1 MLHELLIDRR
11 LPPLCDRTA
20 MLDVLQRE
28 EYGFLPPAPVSVTF
42 TAEDMP
48 AVTNFCAGKAT
59 LQKVTAACDLDG
71 KAFAFPF
78 YAVIPTDGKPHPFF
92 IHINFRPD
100 VPDRYMPTEELVD
113 NGFAVL
119 SFCYKDVTS
128 DDGDFTDG
136 LAGVLYPDGK
146 RNPTDAGKIALWAWA
161 AQRVMDYAQT
171 RGDVLRLDCG
181 VVCGHSRLGKT
192 ALFTAATDERFAFA
206 YSNDS
211 GCSGAAI
218 ARGNTGEQIESICR
232 MFPFWFC
239 ENYKQYAADPTVA
252 PFDQHFLLAS
262 IAPRKVMVGSAAQDG
277 WADPVSEFLACVA
290 AGGAF
295 AGGFVCDDR
304 LPQVDDCFIDGDV
317 GYHLREGLHYFSRT
331 DWHRLIQF
339 VHQHS
344 QKER

>member
-1 MLHELLIDRR
+1 VHI
-11 LPPLCDRTA
+11 
-20 MLDVLQRE
+20 
-28 EYGFLPPAPVSVTF
+28 GFGEKL
-42 TAEDMP
+42 
-48 AVTNFCAGKAT
+48 
-59 LQKVTAACDLDG
+59 
-71 KAFAFPF
+71 FAS
-78 YAVIPTDGKPHPFF
+78 YQ
-92 IHINFRPD
+92 
-100 VPDRYMPTEELVD
+100 PTEELVER
-113 NGFAVL
+113 GYAVL
-119 SFCYKDVTS
+119 SFHYNDVTS
-128 DDGDFTDG
+128 DDGDFTNG
-136 LAGVLYPDGK
+136 LAGIFYPEGK
-146 RNPTDAGKIALWAWA
+146 RNPSDAGKIALWAWA
-161 AQRVMDYAQT
+161 AQRVMDYAESRT
-171 RGDVLRLDCG
+171 DVLDLSRAT
-181 VVCGHSRLGKT
+181 VCGHSRLGKT

-232 MFPFWFC
+232 VFPFWFC
-239 ENYKQYAADPTVA
+239 ENYKQYAADPATA

-277 WADPVSEFLACVA
+277 WADPVSEFLSCVA
-290 AGGAF
+290 AADAF